1 MCARLCL
8 LSPVRIWPGLTW
20 RELESTKAIL
30 AQRTDTPR
38 CVSSLLRSIINNR
51 FFPRAYVEVQCKIA
65 LAKKENVCLFWNEME
80 STSFSNFPPLDQV
93 EPKGTDITGTEQVAF
108 NADYLARCV
117 LVAKAG
123 KTSAGEVP
131 PVRIVHLTGPLDPI
145 RIDIGESD
153 GSQYARLARVTI
165 MPVRV

>member
-1 MCARLCL
+1 
-8 LSPVRIWPGLTW
+8 
-20 RELESTKAIL
+20 
-30 AQRTDTPR
+30 
-38 CVSSLLRSIINNR
+38 
-51 FFPRAYVEVQCKIA
+51 VQCKIA